1 MHKRSARRLGVLAVL
16 ISAALAGCGGTV
28 AAEEPATLEESEQE
42 LARCHPID
50 GPRCSGNYT
59 CVYRTCR
66 PRCDTTNYV
75 CSGGLQCCP
84 GVFDETTGVGS
95 APYCASVCLE

>member
-1 MHKRSARRLGVLAVL
+1 MNKRSARLGVLAVL
-16 ISAALAGCGGTV
+16 FSAFLAGCGGTV
-28 AAEEPATLEESEQE
+28 AAEETPALAESEQE

-50 GPRCSGNYT
+50 GPRCSGNNT

-75 CSGGLQCCP
+75 CSGGLTCCP

-95 APYCASVCLE
+95 APYCSTICYE